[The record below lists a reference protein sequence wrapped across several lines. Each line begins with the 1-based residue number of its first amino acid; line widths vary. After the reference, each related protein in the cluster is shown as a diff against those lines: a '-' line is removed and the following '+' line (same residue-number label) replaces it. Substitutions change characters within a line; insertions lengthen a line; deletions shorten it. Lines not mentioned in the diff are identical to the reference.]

1 MRAVPQLSTRYR
13 YPEPGSKAAWG
24 GVGKPGSRRA
34 AGSALGTTVTAF
46 APSFKI
52 IIWFRDA
59 LRTRCTISQCPQLTR
74 QKGEEK
80 LPQKRK
86 ENPPDV
92 RRHYQCSQRVPH
104 LYQFKKCATLLR
116 QPLDYIFIWFLA
128 RCFTISSESESPS
141 LKVALPLLNCPHS
154 LLPLPLPL
162 PLSLLRRVF
171 ISDPAPRPGVLYMR
185 RLSWPQH
192 LHKI

>member
-13 YPEPGSKAAWG
+13 YPEPGSKTAWG

-46 APSFKI
+46 APSLKI

-86 ENPPDV
+86 ENPPMCV
-92 RRHYQCSQRVPH
+92 AITNAPSACHIYTNLRSAPH
-104 LYQFKKCATLLR
+104 FCGSRLIIYLFDFWLAVLR
-116 QPLDYIFIWFLA
+116 
-128 RCFTISSESESPS
+128 
-141 LKVALPLLNCPHS
+141 
-154 LLPLPLPL
+154 
-162 PLSLLRRVF
+162 
-171 ISDPAPRPGVLYMR
+171 
-185 RLSWPQH
+185 
-192 LHKI
+192 